1 MSRWFFSLQ
10 FRLIV
15 GFALVLALALGSVSV
30 YLRVATQREV
40 ERFQQEVEEARAARL
55 ERIVSDFYSPRR
67 GWDGLQAVLER
78 AGSLYSWQIVV
89 TDRQG
94 SVVGDSHRRFGMPFR
109 QASRRGLA
117 FRVLSSGREVGS
129 VVMAPRSVPDV
140 APEPAMSTLVS
151 ALDRSLLWSGIA
163 AGAGGILLVSLV
175 SRRALASVRV
185 LNSTA
190 KRLGHGDLS
199 QRVPAL
205 SRDEVGE
212 LGRTFNSMAEGLER
226 AEQQRRSLVADIAH
240 ELRTPLS
247 NIQGYVEAVRDG
259 VLQPDDATIN
269 TIYQQV
275 QYLAHLVED
284 LRLLAQAEAKDFRLS
299 KQPDSLIDV
308 LRRSVEAFR
317 PRAEAKG
324 VSVTLDAPREFPLVL
339 MDRTR
344 VAQVVGNLLEN
355 AISHAP
361 EAGQVTV
368 SAEVSAGNAASIA
381 VADDGAGIP
390 PDDLP
395 HVFDRF
401 YRVDTSRTRATGGA
415 GLGLTIAKQLVEAHG
430 GSIRAESSL
439 GAGSRFIFELP
450 LAETPGAQ
458 EGEA

>member
-30 YLRVATQREV
+30 YLRFATQREV

-67 GWDGLQAVLER
+67 GWVGLQSVLER

-94 SVVGDSHRRFGMPFR
+94 SVVGDSHQRFGMPFR
-109 QASRRGLA
+109 QPSRKGRA
-117 FRVLSSGREVGS
+117 FRVLSGGREVGS
-129 VVMAPRSVPDV
+129 VVMGPRRVPDV

-185 LNSTA
+185 LNSAA

-324 VSVTLDAPREFPLVL
+324 VSVTLDAPMEFPLVL

-361 EAGQVTV
+361 EASQVTV

-401 YRVDTSRTRATGGA
+401 YRVDPSRTRATGGA
-415 GLGLTIAKQLVEAHG
+415 GLGLTIAKQLVEAHA

-439 GAGSRFIFELP
+439 GAGSRFVFELP
-450 LAETPGAQ
+450 LAETAGAQ
-458 EGEA
+458 ENEG